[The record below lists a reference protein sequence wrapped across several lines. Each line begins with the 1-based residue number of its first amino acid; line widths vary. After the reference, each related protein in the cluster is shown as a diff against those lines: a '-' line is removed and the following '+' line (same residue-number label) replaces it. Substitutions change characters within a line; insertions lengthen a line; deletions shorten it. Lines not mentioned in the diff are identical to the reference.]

1 MPRTPKRVSAP
12 KSAIVKADASSR
24 RRTAGDG
31 ETIHVLRWARW
42 TNAEDF
48 DNEKIHESE
57 VCADANSWSEISQC
71 IKDDLEDEVK
81 DGNGTAGAYRSHADA
96 IAARDEL
103 MRSKIAEARKDVM
116 GALGIS
122 PAQWEQ
128 NVEESW
134 IVEYSDRNVFGVE
147 HVGSNHTLPQAWTR
161 GSDSVRIAPP
171 VYKFRDAKLNKVD
184 ADQTHYELVWGSLDG
199 CPTYNPSVESDM
211 IKLCIEINTRVRC
224 WIEPVNLVA

>member
-1 MPRTPKRVSAP
+1 MARTPKRVNAP

-24 RRTAGDG
+24 RRTASG

-42 TNAEDF
+42 TNAEEW
-48 DNEKIHESE
+48 DNEKICESE

-71 IKDDLEDEVK
+71 IKNDLEDEAK

-122 PAQWEQ
+122 PAQWKQ
-128 NVEESW
+128 TVKKTWIAESC
-134 IVEYSDRNVFGVE
+134 DRKIFGAE
-147 HVGSNHTLPQAWTR
+147 HKPTDDLAKAWTR

-171 VYKFRDAKLNKVD
+171 VFKFRDAKSNKVD
-184 ADQTHYELVWGSLDG
+184 ADQANYELVWGSLDG
-199 CPTYNPSVESDM
+199 CPAYNPAVESDM
-211 IKLCIEINTRVRC
+211 IKLCVEIYTRVRC
-224 WIEPVNLVA
+224 WLEPVNLVA